1 MQNSLLTP
9 REITPR
15 NSVTLTADN
24 AKVRG
29 MLSSLLKDAA
39 RNAETYSSAA
49 PGGSQ
54 ERYDFAEAA
63 FELDLAAVKL
73 GGRADV

>member
-1 MQNSLLTP
+1 MPLTPGLAP

-29 MLSSLLKDAA
+29 MLSALLSDAA
-39 RNAETYSSAA
+39 ANAKTYASAA
-49 PGGSQ
+49 QPGSQ

-63 FELDLAAVKL
+63 FELELAAKKFG
-73 GGRADV
+73 GGR